1 MALESG
7 VVTATHSRFVRRFR
21 EFCATPAW
29 AFVLGLAASSAC
41 VPPGNA
47 PPFDAG
53 AKDSPATVA
62 TTVRQAANVLRTPFE
77 DTFDRPDAESA
88 MTAPSSSSSTALPSL
103 AVAMR
108 EGGVRIDGA
117 TKVDGNAL
125 DQMMALTKTEKPE
138 AGPTNTLGPN
148 WLQAGTSAWRVE
160 GGRLCG
166 EGAKNHGVWLTKA
179 LPINA
184 RIEFD
189 AVSYSASGD
198 LKAEFWGD
206 GKSAATAISYTNA
219 TSYLTIFG
227 GWKNT
232 IHALAR
238 IDEHGND
245 RKEVRV
251 DPTSDDPRQRPVN
264 SGQVYHFKVER
275 ADGKTVRWFVDGI
288 EYLSFADTSPLTG
301 VGHDH
306 FGFNDWEAKVCFDNV
321 RVTPL

>member
-1 MALESG
+1 MQA
-7 VVTATHSRFVRRFR
+7 TA
-21 EFCATPAW
+21 
-29 AFVLGLAASSAC
+29 
-41 VPPGNA
+41 
-47 PPFDAG
+47 
-53 AKDSPATVA
+53 
-62 TTVRQAANVLRTPFE
+62 VRQAPNVLRVPFE
-77 DTFDRPDAESA
+77 DTFDRPDGEAPIATATTAIPAPALVDASRTDAAKSVVGDAAPQGDARALES
-88 MTAPSSSSSTALPSL
+88 LL
-103 AVAMR
+103 ANV
-108 EGGVRIDGA
+108 
-117 TKVDGNAL
+117 
-125 DQMMALTKTEKPE
+125 KPE
-138 AGPTNTLGPN
+138 ASAPNAPNPLGPN
-148 WLQAGTSAWRVE
+148 WSQAGTSAWRIE
-160 GGRLCG
+160 NGRLCG
-166 EGAKNHGVWLTKA
+166 EGAKNHGVWLTKV

-189 AVSYSASGD
+189 ATSYSAAGD

-206 GKSAATAISYTNA
+206 GRSAATAISYTNA

-251 DPTSDDPRQRPVN
+251 DPTSDDARQRPVN
-264 SGQVYHFKVER
+264 AGQVYHFKVER
-275 ADGKTVRWFVDGI
+275 TDGKTVRWFVDGV
-288 EYLSFADTSPLTG
+288 EYLNFVDPAPLAG